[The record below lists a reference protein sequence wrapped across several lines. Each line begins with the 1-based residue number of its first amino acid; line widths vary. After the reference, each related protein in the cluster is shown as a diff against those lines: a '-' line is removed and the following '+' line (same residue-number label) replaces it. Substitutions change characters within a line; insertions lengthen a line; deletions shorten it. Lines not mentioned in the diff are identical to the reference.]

1 MISSKGWDS
10 SGESDF
16 NTYSGAFETSMGSF
30 SRLTDNSKI
39 NVKPNRI
46 NVVKVLRSGTFESAL
61 SSLGVNKARYNELA
75 LLNDLELTS
84 QVQAGKLIK
93 IIGQ

>member
-1 MISSKGWDS
+1 
-10 SGESDF
+10 
-16 NTYSGAFETSMGSF
+16 MGSF